1 MIRHVLKDGRVLRD
15 IKGHLVTKKD
25 APMSYD
31 ILEKRM
37 RGETNGD
44 NLRKNQRSK

>member
-1 MIRHVLKDGRVLRD
+1 MIRHVLKDGRVLRN
-15 IKGHLVTKKD
+15 ITGHLVTKKD